1 MGVCGTGIFSWFFA
15 CSAAQAHCCATSAVS
30 AISVKDTSTVQEM
43 EEEKL
48 EEKR

>member
-1 MGVCGTGIFSWFFA
+1 MELEHFHSFVS

-30 AISVKDTSTVQEM
+30 AISVKETSTVQEM

-48 EEKR
+48 EEKM